1 MVKLIIRV
9 VINMIALWAAAY
21 FVGGVTLTDD
31 LVQWIVI
38 AVVFGLVNAFI
49 KPIIKLL
56 TLPLNIITLG
66 LFTFVVNALML
77 LLTAWIV
84 PGLIIEG
91 GFVERFITALLGSI
105 VISIVST
112 ILNWILTD
120 D

>member
-9 VINMIALWAAAY
+9 VINMIALWVAAY

-56 TLPLNIITLG
+56 TLPFAFQSHGAAPGTAG
-66 LFTFVVNALML
+66 LK
-77 LLTAWIV
+77 
-84 PGLIIEG
+84 P
-91 GFVERFITALLGSI
+91 
-105 VISIVST
+105 ISRTNV
-112 ILNWILTD
+112 
-120 D
+120 